1 MVKEYL
7 REAIAKR
14 IAGDIVWSDNY
25 GSALRKWRN
34 VFNASQAEVARVMG
48 ISASVISDYEKGR
61 RTPGA
66 NFIKKFVDA
75 LIVIDGERGWSV
87 VKELAKSLNIYSNAL
102 VDVKELSS
110 PMRLDELVSVVE
122 GVIVNSYASCD
133 FIYGY
138 TVIDSLE
145 AIEDLSGNEFWQIM
159 GVNTRRALIF
169 SRVTTGRSP
178 LIAIRVAPVKPAVV
192 VLHGPTNV
200 DPLAIRLAD
209 REGLP
214 LILSL
219 AQDLKTL
226 VSKLRAWESFRLSA
240 FND

>member
-7 REAIAKR
+7 RETIAKR
-14 IAGDIVWSDNY
+14 IAGDIIWSDNY

-34 VFNASQAEVARVMG
+34 VFSVSQVEIARVMG

-66 NFIKKFVDA
+66 NFIRKFIDA
-75 LIVIDGERGWSV
+75 LLTIDGERGWVV
-87 VKELAKSLNIYSNAL
+87 VKELAKGLNIYSNAL
-102 VDVKELSS
+102 IDVRELSS
-110 PMRLDELVSVVE
+110 PMRLDELVRVVE
-122 GVIVNSYASCD
+122 GIVVNSYASCD

-145 AIEDLSGNEFWQIM
+145 AIESLSGNEFWQIM
-159 GVNTRRALIF
+159 GVNTRRALVF
-169 SRVTTGRSP
+169 TRVTTGRSP
-178 LIAIRVAPVKPAVV
+178 LIAIRVAPVKPAAV
-192 VLHGPTNV
+192 VLHGPTSV

-226 VSKLRAWESFRLSA
+226 VSKLREWESSRLSA